1 MWARIVN
8 TVLGLW
14 LMAAPAVLSYGDPA
28 QFNDR
33 IAGPLA
39 VTCAFV
45 AIWEATR
52 PLRRVNLVI
61 GAWLLLAPWVL
72 GYGATAPIVNSLV
85 VGVVMIA
92 CSLVK
97 GTVEKSY
104 GGGWSMLWR

>member
-8 TVLGLW
+8 TAAGLW
-14 LMAAPAVLSYGDPA
+14 LMAAPAVLGYGDPA

-61 GAWLLLAPWVL
+61 GAWLLLAPFVL
-72 GYGATAPIVNSLV
+72 GYGATAPIVNSIA

-92 CSLVK
+92 CSFVK
-97 GTVEKSY
+97 GTVENRY

>member
-1 MWARIVN
+1 MWARLVN
-8 TVLGLW
+8 TAAGLW
-14 LMAAPAVLSYGDPA
+14 LMAAPAVLGYAGAA
-28 QFNDR
+28 QVNDR

-52 PLRRVNLVI
+52 PLRRVNTVI
-61 GAWLLLAPWVL
+61 GGWLLLAPWVL

-85 VGVVMIA
+85 VGVVLVA
-92 CSLVK
+92 CSLAK
-97 GTVEKSY
+97 GTVEKGY